1 LGLRCGGSAPDESE
15 QAASPVPAHAARG
28 LVTAPAEEITQHLHW
43 WKSVRID
50 RRRASP

>member
-1 LGLRCGGSAPDESE
+1 MGAAPAESE
-15 QAASPVPAHAARG
+15 QAASPVAAHAARG
-28 LVTAPAEEITQHLHW
+28 LVTASGEEITQHLHW